1 MNGDTEMIGGTDNLT
16 LAELMQDPLI
26 HLMMRSDGVDHG
38 SIEGLFARIAQ
49 SRGRAMWPTSRH
61 PQT

>member
-1 MNGDTEMIGGTDNLT
+1 MNGDTEMIGASDNLT

-26 HLMMRSDGVDHG
+26 HMMMRSDGIDHG
-38 SIEGLFARIAQ
+38 SIEALFARIAQ
-49 SRGRAMWPTSRH
+49 SRGRAMWPKSRH

>member
-1 MNGDTEMIGGTDNLT
+1 MITVNLT

-26 HLMMRSDGVDHG
+26 HLMMRSDGIDHG
-38 SIEGLFARIAQ
+38 SIEALFARIAQ
-49 SRGRAMWPTSRH
+49 SRGRAMWPKSRH